1 MIAGTPAHGLDEAH
15 PAPVRHG
22 VLMRAIRRFSLATG
36 LLAVMAFGVADGKPL
51 LLLLG
56 LIVGFASW
64 LMTRGAPVEPV
75 RVVPR
80 LALNLLVGASAA
92 YLLLALLGSR
102 QDSVVSSLTDFL
114 CLVLLIKMLDRASM
128 RDEAQVLTLA
138 VFVVIGAVLSGAQL
152 ALGIVL
158 VLFTPLVIA
167 SIITWQVCAGQER
180 LALRAASLNAGPVRT
195 GVDAGPARVRRNL
208 AYLVLCAVVLAL
220 GSGVAA
226 FILTPRSFAQGMAGQ
241 WGRPMPGAVAGFTDQ
256 IRLGQAG
263 LLSQSTTPVGE
274 VTLLN
279 AAGEPTGAADQPVY
293 LRGAT
298 LDRYNPASGQWS
310 SATPADAVRDVP
322 ERGRGQRATGDNQR
336 LRLADE
342 SASPSVSRTVVTQR
356 IALRAVG
363 AGEAPL
369 FGALYPVAVT
379 IPGSREGV
387 RVNRMDGTFSRRTG
401 AGGPLTYTVES
412 RPDFVMPESEVAR
425 LHGLRDRAR
434 VAPEF
439 KDEWADPFAAGPV
452 RELAERLIAGLDVP
466 LDPAVREPFQVRRA
480 ATAFMTHL
488 RQFEYTLE
496 MVAPAPGEDPLSMF
510 LFTTQR
516 GHCAYFAAAMVALC
530 QSIGIEARIVTGYV
544 SGEYN
549 SIAGHYIV
557 RESDAHAWVELATRP
572 GRWEAFD
579 PTPPASLQHA
589 QRASTG
595 VLAWLREIYDAL
607 EFSWVQNVIAFD
619 SAKRSELVSFDPNL
633 SNPETLYA
641 ARRWFSD
648 VSAWVRRLLPSGM
661 LGDALSVAAL
671 IMVCAGFC
679 GLGFIAVR
687 ALVRRLRPRAG
698 AGAPD
703 YTRPPPELAALL
715 TFYPRMLESLDAHGR
730 AKPSDVPPMAFAEGL
745 EPIDPRLAGL
755 VRTVADR
762 YYRVR
767 FGGAPPESPDEAA
780 EHALQV
786 LQTHLASLARV
797 R

>member
-1 MIAGTPAHGLDEAH
+1 MIAAAPPRADRAHAPPAGQ
-15 PAPVRHG
+15 G
-22 VLMRAIRRFSLATG
+22 VLMRAIRRLSLATG

-51 LLLLG
+51 LLMLG

-64 LMTRGAPVEPV
+64 LMTRGAPAEPV

-80 LALNLLVGASAA
+80 LALNLLVAASAA
-92 YLLLALLGSR
+92 YLLLALVGSR

-114 CLVLLIKMLDRASM
+114 CLVLLIKMLDRATM
-128 RDEAQVLTLA
+128 RDEAQVLTLS

-158 VLFTPLVIA
+158 VLFTPLIIT

-180 LALRAASLNAGPVRT
+180 LHARAESLDAGPVRT
-195 GVDAGPARVRRNL
+195 GVDAGAARVRRNL
-208 AYLVLCAVVLAL
+208 AYLVLCTVLLAL

-226 FILTPRSFAQGMAGQ
+226 FILTPRSFAQGLAGQ

-263 LLSQSTTPVGE
+263 LLSQSNTPVGE

-279 AAGEPTGAADQPVY
+279 AAGEPSGAADQPVY

-298 LDRYNPASGQWS
+298 LDRYDPTNGQWRS
-310 SATPADAVRDVP
+310 SAPAEASRDLTL
-322 ERGRGQRATGDNQR
+322 RGRLSRGDTDDQR

-342 SASPSVSRTVVTQR
+342 SASPSASRTVVTQR
-356 IALRAVG
+356 IALRAVA

-369 FGALYPVAVT
+369 FGALYPVAVS

-387 RVNRMDGTFSRRTG
+387 RVNDLDGTFSRRTG

-412 RPDFVMPESEVAR
+412 RPDYVVPETEIAR
-425 LHGLRDRAR
+425 LRGLRERALS
-434 VAPEF
+434 ATGESTPPTN
-439 KDEWADPFAAGPV
+439 PFADGPI
-452 RELAERLIAGLDVP
+452 RALAVQLLSGLDVP
-466 LDPAVREPFQVRRA
+466 LDPGAREPFQVRRA
-480 ATAFMTHL
+480 ASAFMSHL

-510 LFTTQR
+510 LFTTRR
-516 GHCAYFAAAMVALC
+516 GHCEYFAAAMVALC
-530 QSIGIEARIVTGYV
+530 QSIGIEARVVTGYV

-557 RESDAHAWVELATRP
+557 RESDAHAWVELSTRP
-572 GRWEAFD
+572 GRWETFD

-589 QRASTG
+589 QRASSG

-619 SAKRSELVSFDPNL
+619 SAKRAELVSFEPNL
-633 SNPETLYA
+633 GNPESLYA
-641 ARRWFSD
+641 ARRWLSD
-648 VSAWVRRLLPSGM
+648 AGSWVRRLLPSGM

-671 IMVCAGFC
+671 ILVCAGFC

-687 ALVRRLRPRAG
+687 AIVRRLRPSVG

-703 YTRPPPELAALL
+703 YTRPPPELAAVLA
-715 TFYPRMLESLDAHGR
+715 FYPRMLDTLDAHGR
-730 AKPSDVPPMAFAEGL
+730 AKPASVPPLAFAGEI
-745 EPIDPRLAGL
+745 EPVDPRLAGL

-767 FGGAPPESPDEAA
+767 FGRTAPESPDAAA
-780 EHALQV
+780 EHALAE
-786 LQTHLASLARV
+786 LRTHLGSLARV